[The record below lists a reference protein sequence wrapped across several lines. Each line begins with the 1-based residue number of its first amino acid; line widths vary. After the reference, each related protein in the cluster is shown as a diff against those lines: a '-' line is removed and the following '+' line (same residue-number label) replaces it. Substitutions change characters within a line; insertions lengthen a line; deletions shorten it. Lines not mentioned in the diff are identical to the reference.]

1 MIISILFFFIFWSIP
16 WYFPFGIDPES
27 RPWRPYLTMS
37 QRVTTIFAFCCIF
50 SDFLH
55 VVWSISLFGH
65 GPWTLKPWVQTVTTI
80 SIFFWFFLIFWI
92 LFERFPYLEGGRIFL
107 IWKSALDPE
116 NPAQRRGQQWATPQA
131 HHRNQQAPYSPPFH
145 CRGQWWTTALV
156 DNYPLW
162 YIAVVGN

>member
-92 LFERFPYLEGGRIFL
+92 LFGLFPFLDRTLNPEILVTNNNHHPYFFL
-107 IWKSALDPE
+107 IFSNFLGLICFISFFGSVTWTLTTSYK
-116 NPAQRRGQQWATPQA
+116 
-131 HHRNQQAPYSPPFH
+131 H
-145 CRGQWWTTALV
+145 CH
-156 DNYPLW
+156 
-162 YIAVVGN
+162 I